1 MALEQVL
8 SLIESSVVDSPKD
21 ISNSLF
27 QNDTLQSFNTVRNIV
42 RMVELELSGFQFMEA
57 SHFRFGLNI
66 ARAHYQ
72 QGGLSVIREKDVET
86 FRRFLRSNNVDRYGK
101 HVKTLLEG
109 IIGDAASSTLRR
121 GVEIEVVTLQTES
134 RRTDNPQT
142 ML

>member
-1 MALEQVL
+1 
-8 SLIESSVVDSPKD
+8 
-21 ISNSLF
+21 
-27 QNDTLQSFNTVRNIV
+27 
-42 RMVELELSGFQFMEA
+42 MEA

-72 QGGLSVIREKDVET
+72 QGCLSVIREKAVET

-121 GVEIEVVTLQTES
+121 GVEIEVVTLQTET
-134 RRTDNPQT
+134 RRTDNPHT